1 MRNNKKG
8 FTLIELLVCIT
19 ILGIIMAMSIPVIRN
34 LTVKNAGTKYASYL
48 DTVVN
53 AAKLYVDSYGD
64 DMFGHYESGCDYV
77 TFEDL
82 KDKNLVKDYNAD
94 GITCDTTSTF
104 VEVSKY
110 KDSYSY
116 KGFLGCA
123 RKSDPS
129 ELIYTLP
136 NNGTPNEQDPAT
148 CAGIDITTT
157 IGVLAEPNSYTL
169 LDENSLNVKI
179 KINGRSG
186 IARDS
191 LVRYKWSTSNVDFS
205 PDGMQDAI
213 INYPT
218 NAAQRLDMNAGNMIS
233 AESSLISTPLGES
246 GKLYLIIYSENL
258 RDLYDNLWSYNELN
272 YVAFGPFTIDNKAPV
287 FDGTSNV
294 VSSKASYNCD
304 VPRLSI
310 SVTDDVTPTSDL
322 KMCVSYSGFCT
333 DWEDFNA
340 TKKLDSITGFQYD
353 GSTYKVY
360 VSVKDLAD
368 NVANKEFSYKS
379 YVHCSSTTPDGSWV
393 GDCPVCG
400 TNVKISQ
407 TRKMKDTYLGT
418 SCPDS
423 TQVYTCSIPAC
434 CSSTKMECTDW
445 GEYGAC
451 SKECCIGTM
460 KRTRTCNNISNY
472 DGSFCSAVT
481 NTSDLVQTAEC
492 NHQACASYMYHEN
505 IVGLSSYT
513 CDSED
518 PYKGTRNCTLYWG
531 SSNNLNLSWS
541 VYRSPV
547 YGDGKWF
554 EYAKYNNSST
564 PYCNWVTNDEC
575 SGFPVPGIFLLRYD
589 QKSDYSLKGG
599 IATFNMYGVAEYP
612 I

>member
-34 LTVKNAGTKYASYL
+34 LTVKNASTKYASYL

-82 KDKNLVKDYNAD
+82 KDKKLVKDYNAD

-116 KGFLGCA
+116 KGFLGCV
-123 RKSDPS
+123 RKSNPS

-157 IGVLAEPNSYTL
+157 IGVLTDPTSSTSF
-169 LDENSLNVKI
+169 DKNSLNVKI

-191 LVRYKWSTSNVDFS
+191 LVKYKWSTSNIDFS
-205 PDGMQDAI
+205 PDGMQDAV

-246 GKLYLIIYSENL
+246 GKLYLIIHSENL
-258 RDLYDNLWSYNELN
+258 RDLYDNLWSYNNSN
-272 YVAFGPFTIDNKAPV
+272 YVAFGPFAIDNKAPV

-294 VSSKASYNCD
+294 VSSEASYNCD

-310 SVTDDVTPTSDL
+310 SVTDDVTPTSEL

-333 DWEDFNA
+333 DWEAFNP
-340 TKKLDSITGFQYD
+340 TKNLDSIPGFQYD

-360 VSVKDLAD
+360 VSVKDLAN

-379 YVHCSSTTPDGSWV
+379 YVHCSSTTPDGDWV

-400 TNVKISQ
+400 TNVEISQ
-407 TRKMKDTYLGT
+407 TRKMKDTYLGS

-423 TQVYTCSIPAC
+423 SQVYTCSVPTC
-434 CSSTKMECTDW
+434 CSSTNKECTAWSD
-445 GEYGAC
+445 YGTCSRAC
-451 SKECCIGTM
+451 STGT
-460 KRTRTCNNISNY
+460 KSRTRSCINVSAY
-472 DGSFCSAVT
+472 DGSYCSDVT
-481 NTSDLVQTAEC
+481 VSSDLVQYAQC
-492 NHQACASYMYHEN
+492 NDQACAPYVVEESSTG
-505 IVGLSSYT
+505 ISSYT
-513 CDSED
+513 CDTLEKYAGS
-518 PYKGTRNCTLYWG
+518 RNCNLYWNSEG
-531 SSNNLNLSWS
+531 GYFSWNL
-541 VYRSPV
+541 YRNPSFGSPV
-547 YGDGKWF
+547 SWKYYKKW
-554 EYAKYNNSST
+554 NSSSEAV
-564 PYCNWVTNDEC
+564 CNWIDEC
-575 SGFPVPGIFLLRYD
+575 NGVPIGGVFGIRGD
-589 QKSDYSLKGG
+589 QPNFGLIGG
-599 IATFNMYGVAEYP
+599 IGYFTSSYAS
-612 I
+612 